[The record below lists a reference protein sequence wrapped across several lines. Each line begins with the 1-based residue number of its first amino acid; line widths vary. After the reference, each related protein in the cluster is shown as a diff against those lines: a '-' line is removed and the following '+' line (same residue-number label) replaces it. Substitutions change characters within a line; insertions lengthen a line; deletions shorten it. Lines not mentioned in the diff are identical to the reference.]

1 MADTT
6 CPSCDAPAPAGSHR
20 CSRCGYRFLEGG
32 GGRPGPRPRPGRYVA
47 GVVVLAAV
55 ALLAVLLTGGG
66 GGPPSAAP
74 VRSQLDVLS
83 PHPLG
88 NAAVERRLE
97 QRFLGVR
104 KDDESAFVHCSRR
117 IPKPAHSVRRCLVS
131 YPGYPG
137 AGTLTVVLLTT
148 ANGAEVISEP

>member
-1 MADTT
+1 MSELRRAGAGRL
-6 CPSCDAPAPAGSHR
+6 APLLALRLQVPRGR
-20 CSRCGYRFLEGG
+20 R
-32 GGRPGPRPRPGRYVA
+32 GRPGPRPRPGRFVVGVA
-47 GVVVLAAV
+47 VLAAV
-55 ALLAVLLTGGG
+55 ALLAVLLTSGGG
-66 GGPPSAAP
+66 GRPSAAP

-117 IPKPAHSVRRCLVS
+117 IPQPAHSVRRCLVS

>member
-1 MADTT
+1 
-6 CPSCDAPAPAGSHR
+6 
-20 CSRCGYRFLEGG
+20 
-32 GGRPGPRPRPGRYVA
+32 
-47 GVVVLAAV
+47 VVVLAAV
-55 ALLAVLLTGGG
+55 ALLAVLLTSGG